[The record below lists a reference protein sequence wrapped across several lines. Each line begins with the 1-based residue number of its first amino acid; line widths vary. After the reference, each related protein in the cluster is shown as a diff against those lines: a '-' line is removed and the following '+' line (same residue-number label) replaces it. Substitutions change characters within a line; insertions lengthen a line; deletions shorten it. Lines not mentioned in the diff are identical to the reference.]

1 MLKIIGYSGKLYQW
15 NSGRKIQVIDPPGCT
30 ISEVHMY
37 VSAWEN
43 AVVRKPDRSGATVT
57 VDIPDEALQAA
68 GPLMVYEVVVDASGR
83 ETISK
88 HKHMVYPREK
98 PSDYVYTPTELKAWE
113 QMDARIALLEAAN
126 VQPNWGQN
134 DENAADYVRG
144 RTHYVGSKHDVK
156 IIKRREGEF
165 TPELGLIIGN
175 SYRVWYNTGNGF
187 VGAGSATGGGD
198 EFFCK
203 DYNDGKDGMEP
214 TPYVGNA
221 DANGDPNP
229 FLIFDNNINLHFAFS
244 HAVGP
249 SSWKIEGDFADIKT
263 LDSKYLDPTL
273 LKRIQALEDGGG
285 VAGVSS
291 VNGQTGAVNITAEGL
306 GALTEDDLQSATDAA
321 LAQAKASGEFDG
333 AQGPKGD
340 PGAAGPTGPAGAG
353 LDVTG
358 ATVGQ
363 TVKISAVDD
372 NGVPTAWVPVDIA
385 SKETWEKIADV
396 ALAADVSDYQLADFG
411 TYRKVKALISRS
423 AYVSGLNK
431 NVWFR
436 IRSKTINTDAI
447 ASIYVMGEYGYIALE
462 INAEMGDMFTHVE
475 KATTNNRQSATYDYR
490 TIDVISPENPSGYGL
505 YMIFVDTSVIQPG
518 DTVTVYGVRR

>member
-1 MLKIIGYSGKLYQW
+1 MIIELSNGKDRLFQWDKGQKVKISG
-15 NSGRKIQVIDPPGCT
+15 
-30 ISEVHMY
+30 
-37 VSAWEN
+37 
-43 AVVRKPDRSGATVT
+43 
-57 VDIPDEALQAA
+57 DIPTVHFKWGNEGVPFD
-68 GPLMVYEVVVDASGR
+68 VVDGWVEIAPELTQKPGNIYIWTYNEDHTLDAAR
-83 ETISK
+83 IP
-88 HKHMVYPREK
+88 VEK
-98 PSDYVYTPTELKAWE
+98 RPKPADYVYTPTEIKTWE
-113 QMDARIALLEAAN
+113 QLDKRIAALEAAN
-126 VQPNWGQN
+126 VQPNWNQN
-134 DENAADYVRG
+134 DTSAADYVRG
-144 RTHYVGSKHDVK
+144 RTHYVGSKHDVR
-156 IIKRREGEF
+156 IIKQGSGEF

-175 SYRVWYNTGNGF
+175 SYRVWYTISGEFGNDGNEF
-187 VGAGSATGGGD
+187 V
-198 EFFCK
+198 CK

-221 DANGDPNP
+221 DVNGGPSP
-229 FLIFDNNINLHFAFS
+229 YLIFDNNIELHFAFS

-273 LKRIQALEDGGG
+273 LERIEKLENGGG

-291 VNGQTGAVNITAEGL
+291 VNGETGHVTITAEGL
-306 GALTEDDLQSATDAA
+306 GALTEDNLQIATNAA

-372 NGVPTAWVPVDIA
+372 NGVPTVWEPVDMV
-385 SKETWEKIADV
+385 SGKKWEKIADV
-396 ALAADVSDYQLADFG
+396 ALTADVSDYQLADFG

-431 NVWFR
+431 NVWLR
-436 IRSKTINTDAI
+436 IRSKTINNDVI
-447 ASIYVMGEYGYIALE
+447 AATYVTGEYGYIALE
-462 INAEMGDMFTHVE
+462 INADMGDMFTHVG
-475 KATTNNRQSATYDYR
+475 KATTNNRLTATYDNR
-490 TIDVISPENPSGYGL
+490 TIDVVSPEDPSGYGL
-505 YMIFVDTSVIQPG
+505 YMMFVDTSVIQPG
-518 DTVTVYGVRR
+518 DTVTVYGVKR